1 MRRPETLA
9 FNVRIPDLTGDY
21 EKDKSLLLNFMKEAN
36 LKIRVLEDE
45 LRKEMQ
51 KNVKKGI

>member
-1 MRRPETLA
+1 MA